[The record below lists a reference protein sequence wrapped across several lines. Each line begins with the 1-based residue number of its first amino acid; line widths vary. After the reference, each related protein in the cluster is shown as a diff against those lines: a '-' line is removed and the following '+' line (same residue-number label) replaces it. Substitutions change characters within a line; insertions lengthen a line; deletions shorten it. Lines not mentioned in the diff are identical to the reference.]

1 MAKSHRYQKHA
12 VDEAK
17 LLLASPPTKCS
28 KKLAPLETCRPATHS
43 ASALEA
49 ELRNWRACFKSW
61 IAAQR
66 SYIGAL
72 TGWALRCSRS
82 NDAEKLPF
90 SPRRSGPAPPSFSLC
105 VLWSRL
111 LNRLGEDIVA
121 EGLDFFAAGIG
132 SIYGQMREEAAAATR
147 AARRM
152 SGGGDG
158 REMLAMELGEKARD
172 EEKTAEVAVKV
183 LFAGMS
189 VAVSSLTEFA
199 AVSAEGYEEI
209 LKQWEKET
217 REEVNAGA

>member
-1 MAKSHRYQKHA
+1 MAESHRYQKHA

-17 LLLASPPTKCS
+17 LLLATPPTKCS
-28 KKLAPLETCRPATHS
+28 KKLTPPETCRPATHS

-82 NDAEKLPF
+82 HDAEELPF
-90 SPRRSGPAPPSFSLC
+90 SPRRSGRAPPSFSLC

-111 LNRLGEDIVA
+111 LDRLGEDIVV

-132 SIYGQMREEAAAATR
+132 SIYGQMREEEAAATR
-147 AARRM
+147 ASRRM

-158 REMLAMELGEKARD
+158 REMLAMELGAKVRD

-189 VAVSSLTEFA
+189 VAVSSLTEFS
-199 AVSAEGYEEI
+199 VGSADGYEEI
-209 LKQWEKET
+209 LKQWENET
-217 REEVNAGA
+217 WEKVKVGA